1 MKLCIESDGG
11 SRGNPGIAGSGTVI
25 YDGARQKILKE
36 MAYVVGKA
44 TNNVAEY
51 HSVINGLRAAKEMG
65 ATEVEVYMDSKL
77 VVEQM
82 SGRWK
87 IKHPDMAAL
96 AKEAQ
101 GLVREIGQVSFQ
113 WIPRK
118 DNARADALANMAMD
132 ALADGAKPGFLGEA
146 AEGVAGDATGESA
159 EESAGESAEES
170 AESVR
175 SPSHWAGHKDE
186 PLRLFLIRH
195 GETEFSTQLRY
206 SGWGDPELTE
216 RGRTQAQR
224 SAIRLKEL
232 LDGRE
237 VAAIMSSP
245 LSRAKETAQII
256 QEKLG
261 DAELQEA
268 EALKELNF
276 GTWEGLTFAQARTQD
291 PQLHEQWVENPAD
304 SAPPEGESI
313 RELYQRVRSWRNG
326 LNRHYSGKTLVVV
339 SHVNVIK
346 AVVCQALGIGPG
358 AVNRFFLDPAGIS
371 EIEFYPPSTRACVRR
386 VNETG
391 HLKGV

>member
-101 GLVREIGQVSFQ
+101 ALVREIGQVSFQ

-118 DNARADALANMAMD
+118 DNARADALANLAMD

-146 AEGVAGDATGESA
+146 PERVAEAA
-159 EESAGESAEES
+159 EAAPVEET
-170 AESVR
+170 AQPVR
-175 SPSHWAGHKDE
+175 SPSHWAGHKEE

-216 RGRTQAQR
+216 KGRTQAKR
-224 SAIRLKEL
+224 SATRLAEL
-232 LDGRE
+232 LNGHE
-237 VAAIMSSP
+237 VAAIFSSP

-256 QEKLG
+256 Q
-261 DAELQEA
+261 AELGEVQLKEA

-276 GTWEGLTFAQARTQD
+276 GTWEGLTFAQARQQD
-291 PQLHEQWVENPAD
+291 PTLHEAWVDNPAD

-326 LNRHYSGKTLVVV
+326 LDRHYSGNTLVVV

-346 AVVCQALGIGPG
+346 ALVCQALGAGPG
-358 AVNRFFLDPAGIS
+358 SVNRFFLDPAGIS
-371 EIEFYPPSTRACVRR
+371 EIEFYPPSAGACVRR

-391 HLKGV
+391 HLQGV

>member
-1 MKLCIESDGG
+1 MKVCIESDGG

-101 GLVREIGQVSFQ
+101 ALVCEIGQVSFQ

-118 DNARADALANMAMD
+118 DNARADALANQAMD
-132 ALADGAKPGFLGEA
+132 ALAQGAKPGFLGEKSSVV
-146 AEGVAGDATGESA
+146 EAT
-159 EESAGESAEES
+159 EE
-170 AESVR
+170 R
-175 SPSHWAGHKDE
+175 SPAHWAGSQEE

-206 SGWGDPELTE
+206 SGWGDPLLTPK
-216 RGRTQAQR
+216 GRTQAER
-224 SAIRLKEL
+224 AATRVAEL

-237 VAAIMSSP
+237 VAAIFSSP
-245 LSRAKETAQII
+245 LSRAKETAQLIHEQLPDTEI
-256 QEKLG
+256 S
-261 DAELQEA
+261 EA

-276 GTWEGLTFAQARTQD
+276 GTWEGLTFAQARKQD
-291 PQLHEQWVENPAD
+291 PKLHETWVDNPAD
-304 SAPPEGESI
+304 NAPPEGESI

-326 LNRHYSGKTLVVV
+326 LNRHYVGKNLVVV

-346 AVVCQALGIGPG
+346 ALVCQALGTGPG
-358 AVNRFFLDPAGIS
+358 SVNRFFLDPAGIS
-371 EIEFYPPSTRACVRR
+371 EIEFYPPSTRGCVRR

-391 HLKGV
+391 HLYGV